1 MIRNNNIMET
11 FGHIHNSSN
20 SSNSSNSEHSLL
32 SILLALSPLILGMGG
47 GILIVLYYTA
57 ILPSYETILQKYY
70 DYIENKNSPI
80 KNGKLNS
87 NYIKLLYEN
96 NRNNIKSK
104 IVECMICLNEI
115 NLEMHKHTN
124 LVFLKCNHVYH
135 EKCINLWVNENTK
148 KYIKPTCPGCR
159 GIIIDIPK
167 TQYNYNSDNSDYD

>member
-1 MIRNNNIMET
+1 MET

-20 SSNSSNSEHSLL
+20 SSNSSNSERSLL

-104 IVECMICLNEI
+104 YRM
-115 NLEMHKHTN
+115 T
-124 LVFLKCNHVYH
+124 
-135 EKCINLWVNENTK
+135 EK
-148 KYIKPTCPGCR
+148 R
-159 GIIIDIPK
+159 
-167 TQYNYNSDNSDYD
+167 